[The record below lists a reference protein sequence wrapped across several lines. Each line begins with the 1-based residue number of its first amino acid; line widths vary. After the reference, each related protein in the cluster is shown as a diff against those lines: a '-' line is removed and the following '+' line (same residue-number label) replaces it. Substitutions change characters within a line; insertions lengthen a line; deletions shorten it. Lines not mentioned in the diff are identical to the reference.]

1 MDQDWTPV
9 VLRKD
14 KPQVKKHQFVNN
26 TSVGK
31 VTVDND
37 GDETVKIK
45 KVSYNMAQLIIKTRT
60 EKKLTQVE
68 LARSC
73 NLDKKIIADIER
85 GNCVYNAQHVNKISR
100 VLGVIIPRE

>member
-14 KPQVKKHQFVNN
+14 KPKEKKPQYVNA

-31 VTVDND
+31 VNVDDD
-37 GDETVKIK
+37 GVETVKIK
-45 KVSYNMAQLIIKTRT
+45 KVSRNTSQTIIKARS
-60 EKKLTQVE
+60 EKKLSQVD
-68 LARSC
+68 LAKRC
-73 NLDKKIIADIER
+73 NLDKKIIGDIER
-85 GNCVYNAQHVNKISR
+85 GDCVYNAQHVNKISR

>member
-14 KPQVKKHQFVNN
+14 KPKEKKPQYVNA

-31 VTVDND
+31 VNVDDD
-37 GDETVKIK
+37 GVETVKIK

-73 NLDKKIIADIER
+73 NFDKKIIADIER
-85 GNCVYNAQHVNKISR
+85 GNCVYNAIHINKIAR